1 MTTIQAAFKPTAVP
15 TPAVSLGPP
24 TTTSTSF
31 SQSLSAVQ
39 TPKSWV
45 TTAEAS
51 RVSRPNI
58 TTFME
63 RTGAAFNDAAGVIF
77 GVVGSNT
84 DVRDWSA
91 IMSSEDPMTSVRQA
105 TAQMY
110 GRTDIS
116 PRTDAFYMDNSN
128 TLARDGNFAILQLK
142 DEQGKVTD
150 QGLKLIDAQG
160 LVLRD
165 AGGSA
170 KRIARN
176 AWLFGFDTQ
185 PIAKLAKSASSVSE
199 NLGKAMTQASQMI
212 MSNAAMVTTRSSA
225 IKPSLTFNSTASVI
239 AMSQSSNRSQ
249 FRAEEMRANDRGS
262 ALAPEQATSRASRT
276 HVDSASYLRSFF
288 RA

>member
-1 MTTIQAAFKPTAVP
+1 MTTIQAAFKPTAAP
-15 TPAVSLGPP
+15 TPAVSLDSP

-110 GRTDIS
+110 GRTDIP
-116 PRTDAFYMDNSN
+116 PRTDASYMDNIN
-128 TLARDGNFAILQLK
+128 TLARDGNFAIRQLK
-142 DEQGKVTD
+142 DEQGQVTN

-170 KRIARN
+170 KKIARN
-176 AWLFGFDTQ
+176 AWLFGFDTK
-185 PIAKLAKSASSVSE
+185 PLAKLAKSATSVSE

-212 MSNAAMVTTRSSA
+212 MSNAAMATTRSSA
-225 IKPSLTFNSTASVI
+225 IKPSLTFNSTASVM
-239 AMSQSSNRSQ
+239 AMPQSFNRSQ
-249 FRAEEMRANDRGS
+249 FRAEAMRANDRGS
-262 ALAPEQATSRASRT
+262 APAPEQATLRASRT